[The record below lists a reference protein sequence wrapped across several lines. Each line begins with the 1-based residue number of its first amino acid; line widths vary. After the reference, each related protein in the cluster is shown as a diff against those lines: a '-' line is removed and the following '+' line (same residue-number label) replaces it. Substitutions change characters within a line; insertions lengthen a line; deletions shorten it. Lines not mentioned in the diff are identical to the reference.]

1 MDKSW
6 NLPTFYDRMRLG
18 LLDYKQPGYPACI
31 IYHLSG
37 CELCCHL
44 SKNQW
49 YPIKIWLRDESLPLA
64 RVECQN
70 AIPKSSAAINQNG
83 FSEITSPQWSPDGE
97 KEWFRYHLVMTNIAM
112 ENPNHKWRFERE
124 NHLFLWAIY
133 TMAMLNNKRVP
144 TKKNISLCWNIGL
157 FFVQHQWSY
166 LGWSWY
172 RSSHLISPATI
183 K

>member
-112 ENPNHKWRFERE
+112 ENPNHKWRF
-124 NHLFLWAIY
+124 LAGKIIY
-133 TMAMLNNKRVP
+133 FYGP
-144 TKKNISLCWNIGL
+144 SIPWLC
-157 FFVQHQWSY
+157 
-166 LGWSWY
+166 
-172 RSSHLISPATI
+172 
-183 K
+183 